1 MNQVTIRITTP
12 LRKFVGGQ
20 AEVQVSASSV
30 SQALTQL
37 NERFPDMRG
46 RLTESDG
53 SLRNFIQLH
62 VGRTP
67 IQQLGGLAAALNAGD
82 VLSVTSPFSGG

>member
-20 AEVQVSASSV
+20 AEVPVSADTV
-30 SQALTQL
+30 GQALNQL
-37 NERFPDMRG
+37 SEHYPDMRG

-53 SLRNFIQLH
+53 SLRTFIQLH
-62 VGRTP
+62 VGKTP
-67 IQQLGGLAAALNAGD
+67 IRQLGGLAASLNTGD

>member
-20 AEVQVSASSV
+20 AEVQVSAGSV

-37 NERFPDMRG
+37 NELYPDMRG

-62 VGRTP
+62 VGKTP
-67 IQQLGGLAAALNAGD
+67 IRQLGGLAASLNAGD